1 MSEIPAKTPVSDV
14 MSKDM
19 KERGF
24 RFVGSTTIYAFMQ
37 GMGIVNDHTTY
48 CFRHKEVQR

>member
-14 MSKDM
+14 VSKDM

-37 GMGIVNDHTTY
+37 GMGIVNDHATY
-48 CFRHKEVQR
+48 CFRYREVQK